1 MRTAMLPGG
10 TVARR
15 ASRGW
20 LVAGSLLLAI
30 VALAA
35 VSLAVIYPRVGAWM
49 VRKQL
54 AERVAPRLGRD
65 VHAGKIDISLGHLVI
80 HDLDVRGPLDGDTPL
95 VHIDRIDVDFD

>member
-1 MRTAMLPGG
+1 MRLPPRD
-10 TVARR
+10 A
-15 ASRGW
+15 
-20 LVAGSLLLAI
+20 LL

-80 HDLDVRGPLDGDTPL
+80 QRRRHPDGGTGESDVFYRGGSRNPQGQF
-95 VHIDRIDVDFD
+95 RS